1 MVVSRRFAVVVLAA
15 TVLVAVAVRSV
26 GALVAVDGALLAFAL
41 LDVALAGSVRALRFE
56 RAGATTT
63 RLGEPATVT
72 LVARNPGRR
81 RVVGVLRDA
90 WVPSAGV
97 AVTRHPLRL
106 EPGRVVRLDTVLV
119 PTRRGERRADR
130 VVVRSLGPLG
140 LAGRQGS
147 HRVTWAVRVLPAFP
161 SRRHLPSRLARLR
174 ELDGRTALQVRGQ
187 GTEFDS
193 LREYVA
199 RRRRPLDRLARDRAR
214 RRRGGPHVAARAGPA
229 GGARLDTGR
238 TGAARIGDGTRLD
251 AAMDAAQLLAALA
264 SRAGDR
270 VDLLAFDRTV
280 RADVRGT
287 TGPDLLAQL
296 AARSPTSSPS
306 SSRPTPAARRRGAGA
321 GPAARARRA
330 AHRAR
335 PGRARGGPAAGPAG
349 LTTRHTV
356 VLASVRDPRVQAMAA
371 SRGDIAA
378 VYDAAAGT
386 SALAARERMA
396 ELLGRLDVEVV
407 DSGPDSLAPDLADRY
422 LALKSAGR
430 L

>member
-1 MVVSRRFAVVVLAA
+1 
-15 TVLVAVAVRSV
+15 
-26 GALVAVDGALLAFAL
+26 
-41 LDVALAGSVRALRFE
+41 
-56 RAGATTT
+56 
-63 RLGEPATVT
+63 
-72 LVARNPGRR
+72 
-81 RVVGVLRDA
+81 
-90 WVPSAGV
+90 
-97 AVTRHPLRL
+97 
-106 EPGRVVRLDTVLV
+106 
-119 PTRRGERRADR
+119 
-130 VVVRSLGPLG
+130 
-140 LAGRQGS
+140 
-147 HRVTWAVRVLPAFP
+147 
-161 SRRHLPSRLARLR
+161 
-174 ELDGRTALQVRGQ
+174 
-187 GTEFDS
+187 
-193 LREYVA
+193 
-199 RRRRPLDRLARDRAR
+199 
-214 RRRGGPHVAARAGPA
+214 
-229 GGARLDTGR
+229 
-238 TGAARIGDGTRLD
+238 
-251 AAMDAAQLLAALA
+251 MDAAQLLAALA

-296 AARSPTSSPS
+296 AGALTYVEPELVETDAGGLVAAVLARVRQRALVVLLTALD
-306 SSRPTPAARRRGAGA
+306 PAALEEGLLPVL
-321 GPAARARRA
+321 PA
-330 AHRAR
+330 
-335 PGRARGGPAAGPAG
+335 